1 MCWTMTFVILAWI
14 GVLVKALMGIIL
26 FYVIYQENYIVPIA
40 IFVVPMYL
48 CIQFLTIAIRLN
60 ELIKSEDT

>member
-26 FYVIYQENYIVPIA
+26 FYKARRAEYHGP
-40 IFVVPMYL
+40 
-48 CIQFLTIAIRLN
+48 
-60 ELIKSEDT
+60 S